1 MLGNFSFLLD
11 PGHQEPRVTSIV
23 LACCPNCIFR
33 ERKNFLDWDQA
44 AGNGPSF
51 QFVVELDRGGVHANE
66 DVNRVN

>member
-11 PGHQEPRVTSIV
+11 PGHEEPRVTSIV

-44 AGNGPSF
+44 AEYGPSF
-51 QFVVELDRGGVHANE
+51 QFAVELDRGGVHASE